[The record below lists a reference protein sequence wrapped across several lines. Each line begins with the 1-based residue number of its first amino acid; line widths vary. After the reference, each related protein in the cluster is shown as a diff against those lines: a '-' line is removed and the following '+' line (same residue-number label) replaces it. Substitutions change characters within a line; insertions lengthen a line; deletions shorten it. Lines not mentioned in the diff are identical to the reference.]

1 MRAASLLVTLAF
13 VPFAAVAADV
23 ADRPPRPVI
32 HQLPPAAAAR
42 LPSPGDLVR
51 ARGELKRRLRGPLS
65 HTETATGASA
75 AAAFLIDAAG
85 HEDDRAM
92 KWLLLLEA
100 RRLAAAAGN
109 AATVARA
116 VVLASAT
123 YEFDAVAEEYR
134 SLAEIPLRGI
144 DEPRAGAL
152 AQVAEQLSLRAEAE
166 GRTELAADAQAL
178 AVRAWQRAGDM
189 PSARRADARLAVLDP
204 PRPATAPAGRSAT
217 GSDTL
222 PRVPSGGSA
231 R

>member
-1 MRAASLLVTLAF
+1 M
-13 VPFAAVAADV
+13 
-23 ADRPPRPVI
+23 

-51 ARGELKRRLRGPLS
+51 ARGELKRRFRGPLS

-217 GSDTL
+217 GSDTS